1 MLRLTEKQVE
11 ILNTLNEETRYVID
25 GAAGTGKTVLAMEFA
40 KRRCEAGDTVA
51 LLCNNPNLI
60 RHLEPWAKKI
70 SDSNKGEIVAG
81 TPATLPSYAFRNDS
95 TSLDRHQQRL
105 DGSPELK
112 ESLKFC
118 DLKKAK
124 WSSFVDETVN
134 DLGQGGTFDYL
145 VVDEAQNLCN
155 EVFLRLIDKLL
166 KGGLTKG
173 RFTMFGD
180 FTNQN
185 IVFYSSSEDENENE
199 DGRDTLKT
207 FIKRLDKN
215 CALPER
221 IKLENNCRNTHQIA
235 KTVYRLTNIESP
247 TLSGVYG
254 PDVQIRYFESEEK
267 LWELLNDL
275 VDSLIARHFH
285 SRQIILL
292 SSDDNEFGGASSSVN
307 WRLSNIREADIQAEE
322 VVNSGSTP
330 SDDVLRYSNIY
341 DFQGLESDVAI
352 LVIPVTTKQQRLI
365 GDSVTLPKRRHL
377 RKMLYTGMSRAKAML
392 IIVADEG
399 YKEILELRES
409 IEHPQSH

>member
-1 MLRLTEKQVE
+1 M
-11 ILNTLNEETRYVID
+11 
-25 GAAGTGKTVLAMEFA
+25 
-40 KRRCEAGDTVA
+40 
-51 LLCNNPNLI
+51 
-60 RHLEPWAKKI
+60 
-70 SDSNKGEIVAG
+70 
-81 TPATLPSYAFRNDS
+81 
-95 TSLDRHQQRL
+95 
-105 DGSPELK
+105 
-112 ESLKFC
+112 
-118 DLKKAK
+118 
-124 WSSFVDETVN
+124 
-134 DLGQGGTFDYL
+134 GQGGTFDYL